1 MAVVKK
7 KKEAKEKNIYMTNP
21 SSKTSILEPE
31 VEQKTNA
38 VSRAKPWAQVQKW
51 VMAARSMA
59 SDG

>member
-7 KKEAKEKNIYMTNP
+7 KKETKEKNIYMTNP

-38 VSRAKPWAQVQKW
+38 VSRAKINHEP
-51 VMAARSMA
+51 RSK
-59 SDG
+59 SG